1 MRVLSIQSHVAYG
14 HVGNSAAV
22 FPLQRLGHEVW
33 PVLTVN
39 FSNHTGYGAWRGP
52 LIAAEDVAA
61 VITGIG
67 ERGAFETCDA
77 VLSGYQGSPEIADVI
92 ADAVAQVKA
101 ANPDATYTCDPVMGN
116 ATSGCFVNPA
126 IPPKYRST
134 VIPVAD
140 VLTPNQFE
148 LGFITDRDGLSG
160 PSSLEDILSAVDEV
174 RGLGPSTVLVT
185 SVDREGADDD
195 VIEMLAVTAESAW
208 LVTTP
213 RLPMKANGSGD
224 ITAALF
230 TAHLRTTGSP
240 ADALARTA
248 SSVFAVLKET
258 LDSGERELRLIAA
271 QDAIA
276 SPANEFAV
284 QQVR

>member
-1 MRVLSIQSHVAYG
+1 VRVLSIQSHVAYG

-52 LIAAEDVAA
+52 LIAADDVAA

-67 ERGAFETCDA
+67 ERGAFASCDA
-77 VLSGYQGSPEIADVI
+77 VLSGYQGSPEIADVVV
-92 ADAVAQVKA
+92 DAVAQVKA
-101 ANPDATYTCDPVMGN
+101 ANPAATYTCDPVMGN

-148 LGFITDRDGLSG
+148 LGFITDREALSG
-160 PSSLEDILSAVDEV
+160 PSSLDHVLEAADEV
-174 RGLGPSTVLVT
+174 RGLGPATVLVT
-185 SVDREGADDD
+185 SVIRAGAPEDT
-195 VIEMLAVTAESAW
+195 IEMLAVTGAGAW

-230 TAHLRTTGSP
+230 TAHLDGTGSP

-248 SSVFAVLKET
+248 STVYAVLRET
-258 LDSGERELRLIAA
+258 LDSGERELRLVAA

-276 SPANEFAV
+276 SPACEFAV
-284 QQVR
+284 EQVR

>member
-1 MRVLSIQSHVAYG
+1 
-14 HVGNSAAV
+14 
-22 FPLQRLGHEVW
+22 
-33 PVLTVN
+33 
-39 FSNHTGYGAWRGP
+39 
-52 LIAAEDVAA
+52 
-61 VITGIG
+61 
-67 ERGAFETCDA
+67 
-77 VLSGYQGSPEIADVI
+77 
-92 ADAVAQVKA
+92 
-101 ANPDATYTCDPVMGN
+101 MGN

-126 IPPKYRST
+126 IPPKYRET

-148 LGFITDRDGLSG
+148 LGFITDDGGLGS
-160 PSSLEDILSAVDEV
+160 PSPIESILSAADEV
-174 RGLGPSTVLVT
+174 RDLGPDTVLVT
-185 SVDREGADDD
+185 SVDREGAPDD
-195 VIEMLAVTAESAW
+195 VLEMLAVTGDGAW

-230 TAHLRTTGSP
+230 TAHLKDSGSP

-276 SPANEFAV
+276 SPACEFEVA
-284 QQVR
+284 QVR

>member
-1 MRVLSIQSHVAYG
+1 
-14 HVGNSAAV
+14 
-22 FPLQRLGHEVW
+22 
-33 PVLTVN
+33 
-39 FSNHTGYGAWRGP
+39 
-52 LIAAEDVAA
+52 
-61 VITGIG
+61 
-67 ERGAFETCDA
+67 
-77 VLSGYQGSPEIADVI
+77 
-92 ADAVAQVKA
+92 
-101 ANPDATYTCDPVMGN
+101 
-116 ATSGCFVNPA
+116 
-126 IPPKYRST
+126 

-160 PSSLEDILSAVDEV
+160 PSSLDDILSAVDEV

-195 VIEMLAVTAESAW
+195 VIEMLAVTADGAW
-208 LVTTP
+208 IVTTP

>member
-1 MRVLSIQSHVAYG
+1 
-14 HVGNSAAV
+14 
-22 FPLQRLGHEVW
+22 
-33 PVLTVN
+33 
-39 FSNHTGYGAWRGP
+39 
-52 LIAAEDVAA
+52 
-61 VITGIG
+61 
-67 ERGAFETCDA
+67 
-77 VLSGYQGSPEIADVI
+77 
-92 ADAVAQVKA
+92 
-101 ANPDATYTCDPVMGN
+101 MGN

-148 LGFITDRDGLSG
+148 LGFITGRDSLGG
-160 PSSLEDILSAVDEV
+160 PSSLDDVLAAADEV
-174 RGLGPSTVLVT
+174 RGLGPATVLVT
-185 SVDREGADDD
+185 SVDRAGAPEDA
-195 VIEMLAVTAESAW
+195 IEMLAVTEDGAW

-230 TAHLRTTGSP
+230 TAHLTESGS
-240 ADALARTA
+240 ASDALARTA

-258 LDSGERELRLIAA
+258 LDSGERELRLVAA

-276 SPANEFAV
+276 SPACEFEV